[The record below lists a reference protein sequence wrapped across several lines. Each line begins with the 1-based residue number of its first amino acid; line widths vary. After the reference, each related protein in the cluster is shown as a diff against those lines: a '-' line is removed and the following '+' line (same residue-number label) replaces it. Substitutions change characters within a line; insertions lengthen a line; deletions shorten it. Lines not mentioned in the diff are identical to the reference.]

1 MTASGFSGTD
11 RYSIYTGR
19 ATNWPIVTGSAVL
32 LLLLVLGGGPN
43 GSWRDLASILISVAG
58 VVLFALTGSSVRTT
72 AGPNGV
78 SIHFGALGWPRCTY
92 HLDQIQ
98 HAEVIDLHPLSVAFG
113 FWWTPRRTCCTVR
126 SGPTLRLLLS
136 NGRTVTVT
144 TSHPHAAVTAIN
156 DAKAQPNERSRA

>member
-1 MTASGFSGTD
+1 MTASGFSGAN
-11 RYSIYTGR
+11 RNSIYTGR
-19 ATNWPIVTGSAVL
+19 VTNWPMVTGSAVL
-32 LLLLVLGGGPN
+32 LLPLLVLGGGPN
-43 GSWRDLASILISVAG
+43 GSWRDLAPILISVAG
-58 VVLFALTGSSVRTT
+58 VVLYALTGSSVRIA

-98 HAEVIDLHPLSVAFG
+98 RAEVIDLHPLYVAFG
-113 FWWTPRRTCCTVR
+113 FWWTPRRTCYTVR

-144 TSHPHAAVTAIN
+144 TPHPHTAATAIN
-156 DAKAQPNERSRA
+156 DAKATKCT